1 MQLLKQLLQ
10 ADNVEILNLED
21 EVRALGFDPSSLS
34 DDDALTVAIKLKE
47 KHANKIS
54 KSRSKKG
61 EKLESTPS
69 NLSVEVATDK
79 AVKKVDAMVQQYQT
93 LADKVVESKS
103 TKIIEI
109 IENIPNATMSRVRQL
124 LDDSEGNL
132 DFFLNT
138 VDDVETSFL
147 SKFGIE

>member
-21 EVRALGFDPSSLS
+21 EIKALGFDPSNLS
-34 DDDALTVAIKLKE
+34 DDDALTVAAKLKE
-47 KHANKIS
+47 KHANKLS
-54 KSRSKKG
+54 KSRGKKSDKSEVIPG
-61 EKLESTPS
+61 

-79 AVKKVDAMVQQYQT
+79 AVKKVDEIVAQYQT
-93 LADKVVESKS
+93 LADKVVTKKS
-103 TKIIEI
+103 DAIIAI

-132 DFFLNT
+132 DFFLNEI
-138 VDDVETSFL
+138 DDVETNFL